1 LEVPFDMLH
10 FTCDLCGKDIDT
22 GAATRYVL
30 KMEVF
35 AAGDPT
41 ELTPADLDQDPIESL
56 SEALKAAEVEGTD
69 PGEELAPARK
79 SFRYDLCAECH
90 RKFLQDPLAREAEK
104 KFHFSEN

>member
-1 LEVPFDMLH
+1 MLH
-10 FTCDLCGKDIDT
+10 FTCDLCGKDIEV
-22 GAATRYVL
+22 GNESRYVL

-35 AAGDPT
+35 AAGDPA

-56 SEALKAAEVEGTD
+56 SEALRQAEVEGTD
-69 PGEELAPARK
+69 PGGELPPARK